1 MCVRVTSVVR
11 EWLKHGT
18 DLGEHT
24 HTHTHKHTHTPHT
37 HMMRYC
43 GQLVMA
49 CANGR
54 GCVCVCCLYSDK
66 YTCMYTH
73 EASVTSTVDN

>member
-1 MCVRVTSVVR
+1 MALILVNT
-11 EWLKHGT
+11 HT
-18 DLGEHT
+18 HT
-24 HTHTHKHTHTPHT
+24 HTHTHKHTHDVI
-37 HMMRYC
+37 C

-54 GCVCVCCLYSDK
+54 GCVCVCCLYCDK